1 MSAKLKVW
9 LVAAGAAFLATNT
22 SQAQTTDLGA
32 MIAADRAVSVFLSV
46 CKESADRD
54 FADAEAAMAQV
65 GVTKKNAETG
75 SVYSETEDLSFKIV
89 DGPGMGKSCSM
100 VFITSDSPEL
110 VAGALPIL
118 GPFQDSPLGP
128 MSILEGNI
136 PVVYVFRNLGS
147 GADGPFAHNLRMLSV
162 RE

>member
-1 MSAKLKVW
+1 MRAKLKVW
-9 LVAAGAAFLATNT
+9 LLAAGAAFLATNT
-22 SQAQTTDLGA
+22 SHAQATDLGA
-32 MIAADRAVSVFLSV
+32 MIAADRAASVFLSV

-75 SVYSETEDLSFKIV
+75 TVYSETEDLSFRIM

-100 VFITSDSPEL
+100 VFITGDSPEQ
-110 VAGALPIL
+110 VADALPKVA
-118 GPFQDSPLGP
+118 PFQDSPFGP
-128 MSILEGNI
+128 MTVLEGSI
-136 PVVYVFRNLGS
+136 AVIYVAQNPGS
-147 GADGPFAHNLRMLSV
+147 GDGGPFAHSLRMLSV

>member
-1 MSAKLKVW
+1 MRAELKVW
-9 LVAAGAAFLATNT
+9 LFAAAAAFPAGT
-22 SQAQTTDLGA
+22 SQAESTDLGT

-54 FADAEAAMAQV
+54 FADAEAAMAEL

-75 SVYSETEDLSFKIV
+75 SVYSETEDLSFRIV

-100 VFITSDSPEL
+100 VFITRDTPEL

-118 GPFQDSPLGP
+118 GPFQDSPFGP

-136 PVVYVFRNLGS
+136 PVVYVFQNLGS

>member
-1 MSAKLKVW
+1 MLAKLKVW
-9 LVAAGAAFLATNT
+9 LVTAGVAILAAGT
-22 SQAQTTDLGA
+22 SQAESTDLGT
-32 MIAADRAVSVFLSV
+32 MIDADRAVSVFLSV

-75 SVYSETEDLSFKIV
+75 TIYSETEDLSFRIM

-100 VFITSDSPEL
+100 VFITDASPEQ
-110 VAGALPIL
+110 VADALPKL
-118 GPFQDSPLGP
+118 ASFQDSPLGP
-128 MSILEGNI
+128 MTVLEGNI
-136 PVVYVFRNLGS
+136 AVIYVAQNLGS
-147 GADGPFAHNLRMLSV
+147 GDGGPYAHSLRMLSV